1 MIAKPFTPRKGA
13 KPFVIMVDARNVSML
28 DSGITGHNG
37 IGSRRGVARAKAA
50 KRLPGLEVARLLRL
64 RQVVLLRS
72 GLAGGPA
79 AVGEDGLAG
88 DQRGGRGG
96 QEYHHAGYFDGL
108 ADAVQGGDALDDV
121 RAELRVR

>member
-1 MIAKPFTPRKGA
+1 M
-13 KPFVIMVDARNVSML
+13 IMVDARNVSML
-28 DSGITGHNG
+28 GSGITGHNG
-37 IGSRRGVARAKAA
+37 IGSRRVVARVKAA
-50 KRLPGLEVARLLRL
+50 NRLRRLEVAQLLRL

-72 GLAGGPA
+72 RVTGLAGGPA

-88 DQRGGRGG
+88 DQRGGRRG
-96 QEYHHAGYFDGL
+96 QEHDHAGYFDGL

>member
-1 MIAKPFTPRKGA
+1 MTTLRGVLQNYVSSGSVPGA
-13 KPFVIMVDARNVSML
+13 VGLVARGDQIDVHGHSDDREGFGTGSGTDSYVIMVDAR
-28 DSGITGHNG
+28 
-37 IGSRRGVARAKAA
+37 GV
-50 KRLPGLEVARLLRL
+50 GLR
-64 RQVVLLRS
+64 

-96 QEYHHAGYFDGL
+96 QEHHHAGYFDGL